1 MKTFLLIIFRDYI
14 TFARFVSPY
23 SGYFLTLYIWVFP
36 PPFLFHSILSWFFPF
51 HICLPL
57 CDLSLVSYPAS
68 PFVPSNLARIRT
80 WRPHAIKPQSECYF
94 VCRGKMRSVCR
105 RGSKLI
111 RQIIALHL
119 HRRASPSADTSE
131 NDSRW
136 MCGFAG
142 VFRGRALG
150 PPLSPCVWLDGS
162 PIGGDAFARA
172 AYQGRWQS
180 VYPFRRDFVEQVR
193 DARDF
198 CRCIYLF
205 YFVWGKARMAVADG
219 TGLDCVPVWLRV
231 IMRVFALC

>member
-51 HICLPL
+51 HIFLPL
-57 CDLSLVSYPAS
+57 CALSLVSYPAS

-94 VCRGKMRSVCR
+94 VCRGKMRCLSA
-105 RGSKLI
+105 
-111 RQIIALHL
+111 RQQAHPADN
-119 HRRASPSADTSE
+119 RSPSPSASE
-131 NDSRW
+131 PISGYFWERQSVNVRL
-136 MCGFAG
+136 CGRVPRASAG
-142 VFRGRALG
+142 T
-150 PPLSPCVWLDGS
+150 PLSPCVWLDGS

-219 TGLDCVPVWLRV
+219 TGLDCVRVWLRV